1 MGKVFETQRLVRH
14 GHTDPA
20 GIVFYPR
27 YFEMINDTVEDFFRE
42 ALGRPFGQMHLRN
55 GLGVPTVHI
64 ETSFLAPSYCDDV
77 LTFSLRVTRLGRSSA
92 TFDIAAVGN
101 GERRLAASLTIAQ
114 VSMKTMKSVPFDES
128 LRNDLSAYLAAEA
141 RERDS

>member
-27 YFEMINDTVEDFFRE
+27 YFEMINETVEDFFRE

-101 GERRLAASLTIAQ
+101 GERRLNASLTIAQ
-114 VSMKTMKSVPFDES
+114 VSMKTMKSVPFDDS

-141 RERDS
+141 GERDS

>member
-1 MGKVFETQRLVRH
+1 MAKVFETQRLVRH

-27 YFEMINDTVEDFFRE
+27 YFEMINETVEDFFRE

-101 GERRLAASLTIAQ
+101 GERRLNASLTIAQ
-114 VSMKTMKSVPFDES
+114 VSMKTMKSVPFDDS

>member
-27 YFEMINDTVEDFFRE
+27 YFEMINETVEDFFRE

-101 GERRLAASLTIAQ
+101 GERRLNASLTIAQ
-114 VSMKTMKSVPFDES
+114 VSMKTMKSVPFDDS

>member
-1 MGKVFETQRLVRH
+1 MAKVFETQRLVRH

-27 YFEMINDTVEDFFRE
+27 YFEMINETVEDFFRE

-101 GERRLAASLTIAQ
+101 GERRLNASLTIAQ
-114 VSMKTMKSVPFDES
+114 VSMKTMKSVPFDDS

-141 RERDS
+141 GERDS

>member
-1 MGKVFETQRLVRH
+1 MAKVFETQRLVRH

>member
-27 YFEMINDTVEDFFRE
+27 YFEMINETVEDFFRE

>member
-101 GERRLAASLTIAQ
+101 GERRLNASLTIAQ

>member
-1 MGKVFETQRLVRH
+1 MAKVFETQRLVRH

-27 YFEMINDTVEDFFRE
+27 YFEMINETVEDFFRE

-77 LTFSLRVTRLGRSSA
+77 LTFSLRVTRLGRSSV

-101 GERRLAASLTIAQ
+101 GERRLNASLTIAQ